1 MQFFFVIFSLKD
13 VVRFF
18 FVVKGFFLDLALLL
32 RHATRIF
39 SNLSRLPLL
48 TVQWQ
53 CAVLRQRCVCV
64 CVCLHCFSL
73 VEMEY
78 RMYKDLNFAQLLYRV
93 YKKVNKFE
101 IHLNKLLMYMLVL

>member
-1 MQFFFVIFSLKD
+1 LFVIFSLKD

-53 CAVLRQRCVCV
+53 YAVLRQRCVCV
-64 CVCLHCFSL
+64 CLHCFSF